1 MNILYFNEYLIF
13 IEYPAFNEC
22 LVLLNILYLMNVF
35 FFEYLVFNDSIVFRI
50 KLYRLFDVIA
60 PATRF
65 LSHRM
70 PPVNHFFQD
79 DYHCCNLCNKVPVTR
94 ILGQKTKVP
103 IPFHIISTQRLHG

>member
-1 MNILYFNEYLIF
+1 MSCF
-13 IEYPAFNEC
+13 I
-22 LVLLNILYLMNVF
+22 
-35 FFEYLVFNDSIVFRI
+35 EYLVFNDSIVFRI
-50 KLYRLFDVIA
+50 KLYRLFDVIV

-70 PPVNHFFQD
+70 PAVNHFFQD